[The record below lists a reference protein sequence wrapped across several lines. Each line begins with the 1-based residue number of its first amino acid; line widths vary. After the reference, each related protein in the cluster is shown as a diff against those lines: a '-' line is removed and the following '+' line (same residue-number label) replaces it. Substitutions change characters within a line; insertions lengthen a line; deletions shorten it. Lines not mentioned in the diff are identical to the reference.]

1 MAYLD
6 GMQEHFAVIALG
18 GNAILRKGQTAE
30 PSTQMK
36 NLREAIGNL
45 TPALDRY
52 KSFAITHGNGPQVGF
67 ELIRSWL
74 GYDVERIPELGLT
87 DCVANTQGCI
97 GHWLLK
103 EIKNHPQFRTH
114 PVASILTHVYVEK
127 NEFSDDEYTK
137 YFGPWI
143 PNTKAKREKLDKQGI
158 KYRIP
163 EGQTEK
169 LRRVVPSPIPY
180 KIEEFETIASLIE
193 KGVITICCG
202 GGGIPVFD
210 ATRAVSNGAP
220 STERFMQSEVVIDK
234 DRASA
239 LLAANIL
246 NYIEGSDVE
255 LVILMD
261 SRGLYRDAHCLDEDF
276 IPQMTLAELDNFI
289 ANSNL
294 DSGTIGPKL
303 EAIQFFLKSG
313 GKRAYLGPLSNFA
326 QIFDPDSGVGTIFL
340 HSPQLGLYPRR

>member
-6 GMQEHFAVIALG
+6 GMQERFAVIALG

-36 NLREAIGNL
+36 NLREAVGNL
-45 TPALDRY
+45 APALDRY

-74 GYDVERIPELGLT
+74 AYDIEGIPELGLT

-103 EIKNHPQFRTH
+103 EIKNNPKFRNF

-137 YFGPWI
+137 YVGPWI
-143 PNTKAKREKLDKQGI
+143 PNTKAKREKLDKEGV

-163 EGQTEK
+163 DGQTEK

-180 KIEEFETIASLIE
+180 KIEEFETIGSLIE

-202 GGGIPVFD
+202 GGGIPVYD
-210 ATRAVSNGAP
+210 ASRNSGKDSR
-220 STERFMQSEVVIDK
+220 STEIFMQSEVVIDK
-234 DRASA
+234 DRVSA
-239 LLAANIL
+239 LLASNIL

-261 SRGLYRDAHCLDEDF
+261 SRGLYRDARCREEDF
-276 IPQMTLAELDNFI
+276 IPQMTLAELDHFI
-289 ANSNL
+289 STGNL

-303 EAIQFFLKSG
+303 EAIRFFLRAG
-313 GKRAYLGPLSNFA
+313 GRRAYLGPLSDFPEV
-326 QIFDPDSGVGTIFL
+326 FDADSGIGTIFL
-340 HSPQLGLYPRR
+340 QSPQLGLYQHD